1 MGSCA
6 NEQLPAHHATVH
18 KSAACRPLYEHS
30 LLPQD
35 CGLTGIPS
43 RLRPASAL
51 RRLRIDDEGA
61 GLRMVP
67 GTLKTLSALSSL
79 TFLSIT
85 QAPLCNNYARNG
97 RVSAQHLL
105 ISQLS
110 VSTHVIKS
118 YWA

>member
-1 MGSCA
+1 MSLSLCAFASMGSCA

-85 QAPLCNNYARNG
+85 QAPLCNN
-97 RVSAQHLL
+97 
-105 ISQLS
+105 
-110 VSTHVIKS
+110 
-118 YWA
+118 